1 MLWRHAAGRADAV
14 SVPGPMEIEERK
26 FQVDQLM
33 LGMFVCRLDRPWNG
47 TPFPLQGFLIE
58 RPEQIEKL
66 AELCS
71 EVYVD
76 VLRSLPTQ
84 TPVKLAIFEKKKF
97 EWPKNAHA
105 IDYGDGVPLQ
115 QEVPLAREADEQAA
129 AYAMRVLEEVRAG
142 RKLSAKE
149 LDQAVQPVVKSVIRN
164 ADAMFWLK
172 SLRKRSAYAYSHAL
186 NCTALAAAF
195 GRHLGFPEDIL
206 VKLASGGMLL
216 DIGKAQLPDA
226 LLLKAGPLDDA
237 ERAEVRKHVEY
248 SLQVLADTGNSS
260 PEIVAMI
267 RWHHERLDGSGYP
280 DRLRGTEIP
289 FFGRLAALIDSFD
302 AMTSERPYSAAIARH
317 EALQELY
324 RLRGKYY
331 QPELVEQFIQCI
343 GVFPTG
349 SLVELSTGE
358 VAIVMAQN
366 HARHLCPRVMVLTTP
381 DKELHPQFHELDL
394 VMTSAHEDPA
404 QRVRIVRALQPGAYG
419 LDPTELYL

>member
-1 MLWRHAAGRADAV
+1 
-14 SVPGPMEIEERK
+14 MEIEERK
-26 FQVDQLM
+26 YLVEQLM

-47 TPFPLQGFLIE
+47 TPFSLQGFMID

-66 AELCS
+66 AEICT

-76 VLRSLPTQ
+76 VLRSSPDPK
-84 TPVKLAIFEKKKF
+84 PVRLKLKPKPKF
-97 EWPKNAHA
+97 EWPQHAHS
-105 IDYGDGVPLQ
+105 IQYLDTTPLQ
-115 QEVPLAREADEQAA
+115 DEVPAAREADELAA
-129 AYAMRVLEEVRAG
+129 EFATKVLEEVRAG

-149 LDQAVQPVVKSVIRN
+149 LDQAVQPVVKSVIRC

-172 SLRKRSAYAYSHAL
+172 SLRKRSAYDYSHAL

-216 DIGKAQLPDA
+216 DIGKAQLPHELLVKPDA
-226 LLLKAGPLDDA
+226 LTDD
-237 ERAEVRKHVEY
+237 EYTTVKTHVEL
-248 SLQVLADTGNSS
+248 SLKVLYETGNAA
-260 PEIVAMI
+260 PEVVGMI
-267 RWHHERLDGSGYP
+267 RWHHERVDGSGYP
-280 DRLRGTEIP
+280 DGLKGNEIP
-289 FFGRLAALIDSFD
+289 FFGRMAALIDAFD
-302 AMTSERPYSAAIARH
+302 AMTSERPYRQAIARH

-324 RLRGKYY
+324 RLRGKHY
-331 QPELVEQFIQCI
+331 QPEIVEQFIQCI

-349 SLVELSTGE
+349 SLVELTSGE

-381 DKELHPQFHELDL
+381 DKQLHPQFHELDL
-394 VMTSAHEDPA
+394 VITSTHDDPA
-404 QRVRIVRALQPGAYG
+404 QRVRIIRALQPGAYG